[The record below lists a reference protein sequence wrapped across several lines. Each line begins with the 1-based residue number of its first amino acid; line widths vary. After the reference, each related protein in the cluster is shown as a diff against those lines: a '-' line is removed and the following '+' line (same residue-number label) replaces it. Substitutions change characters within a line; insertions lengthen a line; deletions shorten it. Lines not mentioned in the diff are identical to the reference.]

1 MLARN
6 ARVSNIRIH
15 LPYLGEVAECLQYL
29 LEGALARAPVRVCQA
44 VDVPLRHELAP
55 NGRNRHDLQRN
66 HLQIGTAVRPM
77 HVKHISSCLFP
88 LPCPL
93 SPYDPLFELEKFQC
107 RNCLQMERGEPF
119 STQVTTPSEM
129 EYFAMLVCSSLSLPP
144 RQQDVLCLGS
154 GGKKLCSGF
163 SVLCVTVFNGFGLCL
178 RNFQKHHAYESSAG
192 QSLQAN
198 LNVALRGTSVC
209 RARRRMCPSL
219 PADHAKPGFKRPI
232 VWLCGGCSGAEVRR
246 GGSRAMPRDCQGCC
260 GPV

>member
-1 MLARN
+1 MIARN

-15 LPYLGEVAECLQYL
+15 LPYLGEVAEGLQYL

-178 RNFQKHHAYESSAG
+178 RNFQKHHAYESSGTVTPSELECRSPRHIRVPCKTSDVPLAPRRSR
-192 QSLQAN
+192 QTWIQASDC
-198 LNVALRGTSVC
+198 LA
-209 RARRRMCPSL
+209 
-219 PADHAKPGFKRPI
+219 
-232 VWLCGGCSGAEVRR
+232 VRR
-246 GGSRAMPRDCQGCC
+246 LQWC
-260 GPV
+260 